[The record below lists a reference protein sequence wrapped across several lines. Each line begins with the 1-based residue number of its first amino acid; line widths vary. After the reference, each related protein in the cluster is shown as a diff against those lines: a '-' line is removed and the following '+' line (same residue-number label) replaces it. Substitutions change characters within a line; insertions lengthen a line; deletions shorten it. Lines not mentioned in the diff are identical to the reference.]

1 MAHPSEH
8 TAAGPGHPAPA
19 EAAATS
25 STDFDFIRTRLDTD
39 VFNRMTGTPYFADA
53 VYPTFSPAEFERR
66 LRLTREKMARLG
78 LDCLIVGTAPLQ
90 RFYGGPVQ
98 WLTGHRDWHAM
109 VVYVVVPLEGEPTL
123 IYPMGGTH
131 IEATRRAVAVRDVRS
146 SRQGRFMEVAVERL
160 IEIGLTRG
168 RLGLPLVDMQYASY
182 LPVNQYQTL
191 RAGLPDATLVRV
203 GDFFH
208 ELLYLK
214 SPEEQAY
221 VCRAGELCARAIEA
235 VVAAARPGVTEYELK
250 AAAAF
255 AIMDGGGAVNFIILG
270 SCPMDE
276 GGVVFGNIRPSQR
289 KLRHG
294 DIIINE
300 IAADF
305 EGYQAQI
312 GVPICVGQPTDQV
325 RQMFDEVVLPAYE
338 RMARTLAPGS
348 TLREVWEAGHFIRE
362 QGYQS
367 RPLHL
372 HAIDLAT
379 HTPHIGTAMPGGPG
393 THAADYDLIVK
404 PGMEIML
411 EPNPI
416 TPDGRFGMFLGH
428 TVLITDSGHRRVTD
442 RVPLQLM
449 VADV

>member
-1 MAHPSEH
+1 MADPAGHAAAGHAHPAPV
-8 TAAGPGHPAPA
+8 TAAGTAPTSF
-19 EAAATS
+19 EA
-25 STDFDFIRTRLDTD
+25 IRTRLDTD
-39 VFNRMTGTPYFADA
+39 VFNRMTDTPYFADA
-53 VYPTFSPAEFERR
+53 VYPRFSPAEYDRR

-78 LDCLIVGTAPLQ
+78 LDCLIAGSAPLQ
-90 RFYGGPVQ
+90 YFYGGPVQ

-109 VVYVVVPLEGEPTL
+109 TVYAVIPLEGDPTL

-146 SRQGRFMEVAVERL
+146 SRMGRFMEVAVERL
-160 IEIGLTRG
+160 RELGLTTG
-168 RLGLPLVDMQYASY
+168 RIGLPLVDMQYAAY
-182 LPVNQYQTL
+182 LPVNQYQVL
-191 RAGLPDATLVRV
+191 RDGLPEATLVRV

-208 ELLYLK
+208 DLVYLK

-221 VCRAGELCARAIEA
+221 VCRAGDLCARAIEA
-235 VVAAARPGVTEYELK
+235 IVAAARPGVAEYELK
-250 AAAAF
+250 AEAAF
-255 AIMDGGGAVNFIILG
+255 AIMDGGGSVNFIILG
-270 SCPMDE
+270 SCPMDG

-289 KLRHG
+289 RLRAG

-325 RQMFDEVVLPAYE
+325 RRMFDEVVLPAYQ
-338 RMARTLAPGS
+338 RMAATLKPGS
-348 TLREVWEAGHFIRE
+348 TLREVWEAGRFIRQ

-379 HTPHIGTAMPGGPG
+379 HTPHIGTVMPGLPG
-393 THAADYDLIVK
+393 AHAADYDLVLK

-442 RVPLQLM
+442 RLPVGLL
-449 VADV
+449 VADA